1 MTLERGMVSSVISSL
16 TSTTTAAKGIA
27 TDLGTLAKNVSEWI
41 SFNKL
46 SFIGIILAVFV
57 VIIFIL
63 WYTGFALKSSVASN
77 ALVTVSALST
87 AASGAKGIG
96 AASLSSQNTNSL
108 IAANS
113 RSGFQSGPGPGPIEG
128 FQAAPQPTVPPQDI
142 SPDESTFV
150 NLQPMA
156 IKDTGFLG
164 PYPNGAYDAVTATG
178 NALKA
183 GFRFLTLQIDYMDT
197 VKNGSFALPGDPTLL
212 MRASNGGLLT
222 SNTGSITDVAT
233 TVANMAFRPEVPN
246 STQPVILYLH
256 ITRAPNAIKDPNGY
270 ILFLSKI
277 AEALNPL
284 APFHLGLTPLG
295 NFTRQKMA
303 NSLLTTPLGSL
314 EGQVVI
320 LSNADTSLFR
330 STSSSIDRYD
340 PAKDLDFWVNMQV
353 YLDSEGDNLG
363 ITQAPD
369 PQGSYYAV
377 VADLNRLL
385 SLSASA
391 ATSFAAKAK
400 NRYVIAIGDRTTNPT
415 AQQVDKAINT
425 LGVNVVPID
434 IFTDSTATVM
444 NIVSEYANMSYHPK
458 PVALRST

>member
-1 MTLERGMVSSVISSL
+1 
-16 TSTTTAAKGIA
+16 
-27 TDLGTLAKNVSEWI
+27 
-41 SFNKL
+41 
-46 SFIGIILAVFV
+46 
-57 VIIFIL
+57 
-63 WYTGFALKSSVASN
+63 
-77 ALVTVSALST
+77 
-87 AASGAKGIG
+87 
-96 AASLSSQNTNSL
+96 
-108 IAANS
+108 
-113 RSGFQSGPGPGPIEG
+113 
-128 FQAAPQPTVPPQDI
+128 
-142 SPDESTFV
+142 
-150 NLQPMA
+150 MA

-183 GFRFLTLQIDYMDT
+183 GFRFLTLQIDYMDS
-197 VKNGSFALPGDPTLL
+197 VKDGDFALPGVPTLL

-233 TVANMAFRPEVPN
+233 TVANMAFRAEVPN
-246 STQPVILYLH
+246 NTQPIILYLH
-256 ITRAPNAIKDPNGY
+256 ITRAPNAIKEPNSY
-270 ILFLSKI
+270 MLFLSKI

-303 NSLLTTPLGSL
+303 SSLLTTPLSSL
-314 EGQVVI
+314 EGQVII

-330 STSSSIDRYD
+330 STSASIDRYD

-353 YLDSEGDNLG
+353 YLDSEADTLG

-369 PQGSYYAV
+369 PNGKVHAV

-385 SLSASA
+385 SLSSSASN
-391 ATSFAAKAK
+391 SFAAKAK
-400 NRYVIAIGDRTTNPT
+400 NRYVIAMAERTKNPT
-415 AQQVDKAINT
+415 AKDVDKAINT
-425 LGVNVVPID
+425 LGVNVVPLD
-434 IFTDSTATVM
+434 IFTDATATVM